1 MPARRASTVIRTG
14 DRRKSLEAIRDKLA
28 AELDDAF
35 GRDAA
40 TIAKELTSVI
50 REIDTLPGGKEVSTV
65 DELTARRAAR
75 LADAAGQ

>member
-1 MPARRASTVIRTG
+1 MIRTG

-50 REIDTLPGGKEVSTV
+50 REIDTLPVGGAESILDQLAKKRA
-65 DELTARRAAR
+65 ARRA
-75 LADAAGQ
+75 G